1 MVLIFFA
8 FWLLFVHLL
17 KYLVYQY
24 DKRLLQLI
32 LASKHWINYDYT
44 NYGSNIMG
52 KITLNLDWV
61 KLYSYTDW
69 TFVFSNILP
78 GFFLRQL
85 TFIDM
90 ICYVIWDNV
99 THSTRPI
106 RWSRPLRPLFLI
118 NFPDGKQVG
127 LSLNISVWI
136 MKISN
141 GRKNTFFVKCF
152 FPDSA
157 SFSEHSTYCAR
168 DYECPHSVSP
178 QCSVVCAVGS
188 KAV

>member
-1 MVLIFFA
+1 MIKDCCSL
-8 FWLLFVHLL
+8 FWL
-17 KYLVYQY
+17 QSTE
-24 DKRLLQLI
+24 LI
-32 LASKHWINYDYT
+32 MIT
-44 NYGSNIMG
+44 IISNIMG

-141 GRKNTFFVKCF
+141 GRKNTFLLNVSFQIRRAFRNIRRTVPEIMNVLILFLLSVLLFALLALKLF
-152 FPDSA
+152 SRRWE
-157 SFSEHSTYCAR
+157 SFSIS
-168 DYECPHSVSP
+168 SIKLWKV
-178 QCSVVCAVGS
+178 
-188 KAV
+188 K

>member
-1 MVLIFFA
+1 MIKDCCSL
-8 FWLLFVHLL
+8 FWL
-17 KYLVYQY
+17 QSTE
-24 DKRLLQLI
+24 LI
-32 LASKHWINYDYT
+32 MITLI
-44 NYGSNIMG
+44 SNIMG

-61 KLYSYTDW
+61 KLYLYSDW

-90 ICYVIWDNV
+90 ICYVIWENV

-178 QCSVVCAVGS
+178 QCSVVCTVGS

>member
-1 MVLIFFA
+1 MIKDCCSL
-8 FWLLFVHLL
+8 FWL
-17 KYLVYQY
+17 QSTE
-24 DKRLLQLI
+24 LI
-32 LASKHWINYDYT
+32 MITLI
-44 NYGSNIMG
+44 SNIMG

-61 KLYSYTDW
+61 KLYLYTDW

-78 GFFLRQL
+78 VFFLRQL

-127 LSLNISVWI
+127 LSLNISVWSWRFQ
-136 MKISN
+136 ME
-141 GRKNTFFVKCF
+141 GRILFWLNV
-152 FPDSA
+152 
-157 SFSEHSTYCAR
+157 SF
-168 DYECPHSVSP
+168 
-178 QCSVVCAVGS
+178 
-188 KAV
+188 